1 MRQNG
6 NYVERANKNWSK
18 DSIRLIIT
26 PSSTAKSIFYYI
38 QETGYFKTS
47 YPYFTERA
55 NLNSFLLIYTISGKG
70 HLKIRDKAH
79 VLKEGSC
86 CFINCM
92 DYHYYET
99 DRKEDWEFL
108 WLHFNGANALGYFEE
123 FCRDGYEILEI
134 QEKFLIE
141 STMRRII
148 SVNQKKAP
156 FTEALTSNLIINI
169 LTELL
174 VQKSSHNAQSIF
186 IPDYIKE
193 TMKYIDRNFH
203 SPLSLEILAKNVN
216 VSKYYLVREF
226 KYHTAVTVNEYLI
239 LSRLSYAKE
248 LLKYSEYSI
257 NEITFKAGFHNVS
270 HFINLFKARENMTP
284 LAFRKEWKGR

>member
-1 MRQNG
+1 MKQTVD
-6 NYVERANKNWSK
+6 YVERANKNWSE
-18 DSIRLIIT
+18 DSIRLILT
-26 PSSTAKSIFYYI
+26 PGAVARSIFYYI

-70 HLKIRDKAH
+70 YLKVRNRSYE
-79 VLKEGSC
+79 LEEGTC

-99 DRKEDWEFL
+99 GRKEDWEFL
-108 WLHFNGANALGYFEE
+108 WLHFNGANALGYYEE
-123 FCRDGYEILEI
+123 YCKDGCEVLKI
-134 QEKFLIE
+134 QEKFLVE
-141 STMRRII
+141 STMRRLI
-148 SVNQKKAP
+148 SINQKKAP

-174 VQKSSHNAQSIF
+174 IQKSSHNSQSIL
-186 IPDYIKE
+186 IPEYIKE
-193 TMKYIDRNFH
+193 TMKYIDKNFH
-203 SPLSLEILAKNVN
+203 SPLSLGLLAKNAN
-216 VSKYYLVREF
+216 VSKYYLSREF
-226 KYHTAVTVNEYLI
+226 KYYTAVPVNEYII

-248 LLKYSEYSI
+248 LLKYTEDSI
-257 NEITFKAGFHNVS
+257 NEITFKAGFNHVS

-284 LAFRKEWKGR
+284 LAFRREWKGQ